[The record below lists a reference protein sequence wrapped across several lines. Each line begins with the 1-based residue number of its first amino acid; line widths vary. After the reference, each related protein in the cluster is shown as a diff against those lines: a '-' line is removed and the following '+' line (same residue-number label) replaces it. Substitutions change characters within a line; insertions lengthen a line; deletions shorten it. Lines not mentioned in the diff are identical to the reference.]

1 MEAPKEKPTASQQ
14 IAVRQSSNNTAESA
28 AFPHNLPGKLNI
40 IAGQDGKAYAVMQ
53 DGPHEYV
60 LAVGSRKLNN
70 LIRDY
75 ARREGLTLRR
85 NDINEINHYLQAF
98 AENLPATRS
107 VWYRVAPI
115 EGGVEIALC
124 DEADMR
130 VRITPGKVDV
140 LGQGSLTL
148 FYRTTVCRAMAMPA
162 EVGNLK
168 LLERYLNL
176 RAEQRMLLIAWMTYV
191 LAHPKAPTSKF
202 PILVLQGGQGTG
214 KTSLCNNVIR
224 ELTDPSVIGVQLMP
238 TNAKDLAIAAQNAHA
253 LFFDNVRDFKQHLSD
268 ILCIAATGGSLTSR
282 QLYTDADQSV
292 IYLHAALVLNG
303 IHSFIAQ
310 PDLAQRTVPLQL
322 RTLDEKHRQS
332 ESVIVAE
339 FKADLPFILR
349 GLFDLI
355 AKAFEHLPT
364 VQVTQPERMIDFVR
378 WLAAIEKVH
387 GVPAGIYQQAYS
399 DRLKQGQLDSLV
411 ENVLASTL
419 LQFADEIRS
428 CEWSGTPAEL
438 LGELTS
444 LVSRSTQ
451 YSREWPRNAISLSKR
466 LLSLQ
471 TGLKSQGIEVELTR
485 GKHRVVTIRATE
497 ERQHD

>member
-1 MEAPKEKPTASQQ
+1 MEVQKETVSKLVAVQQ
-14 IAVRQSSNNTAESA
+14 SDKLVIESA

-85 NDINEINHYLQAF
+85 NDITEVNHYLQAF
-98 AENLPATRS
+98 AENLPAARN

-115 EGGVEIALC
+115 EGGVEIALG
-124 DEADMR
+124 DAADAR

-140 LGQGSLTL
+140 LAQGSDTL
-148 FYRTTVCRAMAMPA
+148 FYRTPVSRAMAIPA
-162 EVGNLK
+162 ATGNLK
-168 LLERYLNL
+168 LLDKYLNL
-176 RAEQRMLLIAWMTYV
+176 YAEQRTLLVAWISYI
-191 LAHPKAPTSKF
+191 LAHPKAVTGKF

-224 ELTDPSVIGVQLMP
+224 ELIDPSIIGVQLMP
-238 TNAKDLAIAAQNAHA
+238 NNAKDLAIAAQNAHV
-253 LFFDNVRDFKQHLSD
+253 LFYDNVREFKQHMSD

-282 QLYTDADQSV
+282 QLYTDSDQNI
-292 IYLHAALVLNG
+292 IYLHVALVLNG
-303 IHSFIAQ
+303 IHSFISQ

-322 RTLDEKHRQS
+322 RTLDESNRKS
-332 ESVIVAE
+332 EAEMVAE
-339 FKADLPFILR
+339 LQADLPFILR

-355 AKAFEHLPT
+355 ASVFKHLPT
-364 VQVTQPERMIDFVR
+364 AEVTQPERMIDFVR
-378 WLAAIEKVH
+378 WLAAMERAQ
-387 GVPAGIYQQAYS
+387 GLPAGVYQQVYS
-399 DRLKQGQLDSLV
+399 DSLKQGQLDSLV

-419 LQFADEIRS
+419 LQFADEMKGG
-428 CEWSGTPAEL
+428 EWSGTPAEL
-438 LGELTS
+438 LGELTA

-471 TGLKSQGIEVELTR
+471 ASLKSQGVEVGLTR
-485 GKHRVVTIRATE
+485 GKHRVVTIRAVE
-497 ERQHD
+497 EQQHD